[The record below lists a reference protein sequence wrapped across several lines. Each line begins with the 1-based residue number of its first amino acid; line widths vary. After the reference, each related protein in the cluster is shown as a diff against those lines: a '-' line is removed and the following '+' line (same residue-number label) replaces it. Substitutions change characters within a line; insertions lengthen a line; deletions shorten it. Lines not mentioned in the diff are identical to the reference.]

1 MTGYIILGVFIL
13 LVVSNFASFII
24 GMTKGHKQ
32 AAADYN
38 AEKLR
43 QENDAKIYEQVKK
56 DIGQG
61 VKKDAEDKKAE
72 LASHSNSRD
81 QFNAINDSLSN
92 KPKN

>member
-1 MTGYIILGVFIL
+1 MWGYIILGLFVLFVF
-13 LVVSNFASFII
+13 SNFASFLI

-32 AAADYN
+32 AKADYD
-38 AEKLR
+38 AEQLR
-43 QENDAKIYEQVKK
+43 KENDARLYEQVKK

-72 LASHSNSRD
+72 LAGHSDSRS